1 MSQPPTTSPLPSDE
15 VRRRPE
21 PPLPEPDYLTRGAPK
36 PRPRSED
43 GWSPSF
49 PRLKRMVT
57 LLGESSSARVEAYLI
72 LLVIAAAV
80 ITAHRIL

>member
-1 MSQPPTTSPLPSDE
+1 MSDPPNWSPLQSDE
-15 VRRRPE
+15 V
-21 PPLPEPDYLTRGAPK
+21 K
-36 PRPRSED
+36 PRPRPD
-43 GWSPSF
+43 GFDTDGGSPSF

-57 LLGESSSARVEAYLI
+57 LLGESSPARVEAYLI